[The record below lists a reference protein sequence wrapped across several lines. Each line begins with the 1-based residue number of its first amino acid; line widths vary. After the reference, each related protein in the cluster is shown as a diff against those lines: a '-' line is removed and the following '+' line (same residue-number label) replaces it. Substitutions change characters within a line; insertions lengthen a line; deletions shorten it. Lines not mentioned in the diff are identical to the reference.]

1 MNRHSSRWRRL
12 VHWIAS
18 RRWPVRKIVQVSGIA
33 LIAVVL
39 VQLLWPKGRAL
50 PGVSVD
56 ALSVG
61 GKTTLTVQKELDA
74 SYKNAQLTVVT
85 GAKKAV
91 TSFAEAGIDAQTK
104 ETAQAA
110 TDYQLGWRF
119 VPFSS
124 VFIGMSRSTPMQAS
138 FDDDRLKYTAEQM
151 SKKAYVAP
159 QNASITVASGKVELV
174 SAKPSQSYGT
184 NEIIKSIKASKL
196 PPKATVTIKVQ
207 EKEAPR
213 SDSEVKAVLQ
223 KAQKAVD
230 TPLTF
235 SVNNDT
241 VTASKATIGSW
252 LDFPEDA
259 KTKMLSLSVNAD
271 VLKKYL
277 ADSIQTKVYKA
288 PGVTTV
294 TMVDDV
300 ETGRATGENG
310 RGIDSDKVVTL
321 VNSALQSGK
330 KTTVNVPV
338 TSLPPS
344 VVYKRSYSK
353 TSAGL
358 AALLN
363 NIAGSKGFGVSVTT
377 MYGTGLSA
385 SANGG
390 KQFEAASTYKLFVAY
405 MVFQRI
411 NQGAMQ
417 WSDQIYGG
425 RDATTCFDDMIVKSD
440 NNCAK
445 AFADKVGGW
454 QVVEDAM
461 RGLGLTGTD
470 LTGSTLLT
478 TSNDLSLYLQKLQA
492 GSLLNTADAG
502 RLIDA
507 MKRQIYRAGIPKG
520 TGQSVADKVGFVDNV
535 IHDAGI
541 VYGPNGPYIL
551 VIMTSNSSWGAIA
564 NIAAQINSYLN

>member
-1 MNRHSSRWRRL
+1 MNRHSGWWRRL
-12 VHWIAS
+12 VQWIAS
-18 RRWPVRKIVQVSGIA
+18 RHWPVRKIVQISG
-33 LIAVVL
+33 LTLLAVVL

-61 GKTTLTVQKELDA
+61 GKTTATVQKELEA
-74 SYKNAQLTVVT
+74 SYKLAQLTVVT
-85 GAKKAV
+85 GAKQAS
-91 TSFAEAGIDAQTK
+91 TSFAEAGIDLQTK

-124 VFIGMSRSTPMQAS
+124 VFIGMSRNTPMSAS

-174 SAKPSQSYGT
+174 PAKPSQSYGT
-184 NEIIKSIKASKL
+184 NEIIKSIKANKL
-196 PPKATVTIKVQ
+196 PPKATVTVKAQ

-235 SVNNDT
+235 SVNNET

-252 LDFPEDA
+252 LDFPEDP

-277 ADSIQTKVYKA
+277 ADNIQSKVYKA
-288 PGVTTV
+288 PGTTTV
-294 TMVDDV
+294 TMVDDI
-300 ETGRATGENG
+300 ETGRVTGESG
-310 RGIDSDKVVTL
+310 RGIDSEKVVAL
-321 VNSALQSGK
+321 VNGALQSGK
-330 KTTVNVPV
+330 KTTVNVPI

-363 NIAGSKGFGVSVTT
+363 NIAGSKGFGVSVVT
-377 MYGTGLSA
+377 MYGSLSA
-385 SANGG
+385 STNGS
-390 KQFEAASTYKLFVAY
+390 KQFESASTYKLFVAY
-405 MVFQRI
+405 VVFQKI

-445 AFADKVGGW
+445 AFVAKVGGW

-478 TSNDLSLYLQKLQA
+478 TSDDLSLYLQKLQA
-492 GSLLNTADAG
+492 GTLLNTADAG

-520 TGQSVADKVGFVDNV
+520 TGQTVADKVGFVDNV

-551 VIMTSNSSWGAIA
+551 VIMTSNSSWSAIA
-564 NIAAQINSYLN
+564 SIASQINTYLN

>member
-1 MNRHSSRWRRL
+1 MNRHGRRWRGL
-12 VHWIAS
+12 VQWIAS
-18 RRWPVRKIVQVSGIA
+18 RDWPVRKIIQISGIA
-33 LIAVVL
+33 LLAVVL

-56 ALSVG
+56 ALGVG
-61 GKTTLTVQKELDA
+61 GKTTTTIQKELDA
-74 SYKNAQLTVVT
+74 LYKNAQLTVVT
-85 GAKKAV
+85 GAKKS
-91 TSFAEAGIDAQTK
+91 TISFGEAGIDPQSK

-110 TDYQLGWRF
+110 TDYKLGWRF

-124 VFIGMSRSTPMQAS
+124 VFIGSSRHTPMQAG

-151 SKKAYVAP
+151 SKAAYVAP
-159 QNASITVASGKVELV
+159 QNAGITVASGKVELV
-174 SAKPSQSYGT
+174 PAKPSQSYDT
-184 NEIIKSIKASKL
+184 NKIIKGIKSSNLA
-196 PPKATVTIKVQ
+196 PRATITVKSQ

-230 TPLTF
+230 TPLSF
-235 SVNNDT
+235 SVNNQT

-252 LDFPEDA
+252 LDFPEDP
-259 KTKMLSLSVNAD
+259 KTKMLSLSVNAE

-277 ADSIQTKVYKA
+277 ADNIQSKVYKA
-288 PGVTTV
+288 PGTTTV
-294 TMVDDV
+294 TVVDDV
-300 ETGRATGENG
+300 ETGRVTGADG
-310 RGIDSDKVVTL
+310 RGVDADKVVSL
-321 VNSALQSGK
+321 VNGALQSGK
-330 KTTVNVPV
+330 KTTVSVPV

-358 AALLN
+358 TALLN
-363 NIAGSKGFGVSVTT
+363 DIAGSKGFGVSVVT
-377 MYGTGLSA
+377 MYGASLSA
-385 SANGG
+385 SANGS
-390 KQFEAASTYKLFVAY
+390 KQFEAASTYKLFIAY
-405 MVFQRI
+405 VVFQRI

-454 QVVEDAM
+454 QAAEDAM

-478 TSNDLSLYLQKLQA
+478 TSNDLALYLQKLQS
-492 GSLLNTADAG
+492 GTLLNAADTG

-507 MKRQIYRAGIPKG
+507 MKRQIYRSGIPKG
-520 TGQSVADKVGFVDNV
+520 TGQTVADKVGFVDNV

-551 VIMTSNSSWGAIA
+551 VVMTSNSSWSAIA
-564 NIAAQINSYLN
+564 NIAAQINTYLN